1 MTAEEKT
8 TFNIDKTK
16 DFGSWFNE
24 IVAKAELADV
34 RYNVKGFVVFQPWS
48 VLSMKEMYDL
58 WEDELEKHGHLPA
71 FFPAVIPESN
81 FKIEK
86 EHVEGFAP
94 EVFWIT
100 EHGAGEKFEERLGLR
115 PTSETAMYRM
125 YALWI
130 RSYNDLPLKIYQSC
144 QVWRH
149 ETKATKP
156 FIRSRE
162 FHWIEAH
169 DVYATQKEA
178 EQQVIED
185 MEITQKCLFEQLG
198 VPFMFF
204 ERPQWDKFAGA
215 VKTFA
220 ADCLMPD
227 GRVLQLPSTH
237 YLGQNFS
244 KAFNVKFIDKD
255 GVEKYGWQTCYGPA
269 ISRIFAGVISTHG
282 DNKGLVFPFSI
293 APKQIVIVPINF
305 DTDSGVKDKAVELR
319 DRLSQRYRVQLDLSD
334 KRPGEKYYHWE
345 MKGVPIRLEVGPRDV
360 QKKSVVLVRRDT
372 GAKQSVKEEELLQ
385 AIKKLGNEITENLK
399 KKALKEFIEKITE
412 ARTIEQMEKNLGEG
426 KIIRTNFCSL
436 EMSSAAC
443 AEKVEKE
450 LGARVRGKRADL
462 NEQPAGECPFCG
474 KKAGV
479 VAYIARQY

>member
-8 TFNIDKTK
+8 TFNIDKEK
-16 DFGSWFNE
+16 DFSSWYNE
-24 IVAKAELADV
+24 IVSKAELADL

-48 VLSMKEMYDL
+48 VLAMKQMYAL
-58 WEDELEKHGHLPA
+58 WEKELEARNHLPA
-71 FFPAVIPESN
+71 LFPAVIPESN

-86 EHVEGFAP
+86 EHVEGFVP

-100 EHGAGEKFEERLGLR
+100 EHGAGEKLEERLGLR
-115 PTSETAMYRM
+115 PTSETAMYKM
-125 YALWI
+125 YSLWI

-149 ETKATKP
+149 ETKATKA

-169 DVYATQKEA
+169 NVFATRKEA
-178 EQQVIED
+178 EEQVRED
-185 MEITQKCLFEQLG
+185 MEITQTCLFEQLG
-198 VPFMFF
+198 VPYLFF

-215 VKTFA
+215 EKTFA

-227 GRVLQLPSTH
+227 GKVLQLPSTH

-244 KAFNVKFIDKD
+244 KAFEVKFIDKD
-255 GVEKYGWQTCYGPA
+255 GAEKYGWQTCYGPA
-269 ISRIFAGVISTHG
+269 ISRIFAGVISVHG
-282 DNKGLVFPFSI
+282 DNKGLVFPFAI
-293 APKQIVIVPINF
+293 APKQIVIVAINH
-305 DTDSGVKDKAVELR
+305 DTNPEVKSKAVELK
-319 DRLSQRYRVQLDLSD
+319 DKLEPHYRVQLDLSD
-334 KRPGEKYYHWE
+334 KRPGEKYYYWE

-372 GAKQSVKEEELLQ
+372 GLKQSVREDELLQ
-385 AIKKLGNEITENLK
+385 AIEKLGIEITENLK
-399 KKALKEFIEKITE
+399 KKALKEFKERIAEADIIE
-412 ARTIEQMEKNLGEG
+412 AMEKALSAG
-426 KIIRTNFCSL
+426 KIVKTSFCSL
-436 EMSSAAC
+436 EMDSAKC

-462 NEQPAGECPFCG
+462 NEKPAGNCPFCG
-474 KKAGV
+474 KPAAI